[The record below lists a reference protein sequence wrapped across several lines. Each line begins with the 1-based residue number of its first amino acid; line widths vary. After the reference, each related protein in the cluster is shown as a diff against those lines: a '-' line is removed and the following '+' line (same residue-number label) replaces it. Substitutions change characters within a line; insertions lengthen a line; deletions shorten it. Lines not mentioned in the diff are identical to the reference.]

1 MGEVLLTRLYPG
13 TPLAHAFP
21 APSTPPSLA
30 SIDSAFEL
38 QEYLAL
44 LLRYDTH
51 AVEELT
57 KLPTGGD
64 GEEVE
69 KWAWVYEQI
78 RRLVEDMNYPLITRL
93 QEDCTR
99 AGCPEMRANEWT
111 YLCSAHGSSQSTMGQ
126 CCAIDY
132 ILHTMDHI
140 TATLNSPKNFPSRLS
155 IPQTSQRHLSAIARR
170 LARVFG
176 HAYFH
181 HREVFEESEVEHS
194 VYARFNALVRT
205 YDDILEPEFLMI
217 PST

>member
-1 MGEVLLTRLYPG
+1 MAEVLTRLYPG
-13 TPLAHAFP
+13 TSLAYAFP
-21 APSTPPSLA
+21 APNTPPSLA

-44 LLRYDTH
+44 LLRYDPH

-69 KWAWVYEQI
+69 KWAWIYEQI
-78 RRLVEDMNYPLITRL
+78 RRLVEDMNHPLITRL

-99 AGCPEMRANEWT
+99 SSCPEMRANEWT
-111 YLCSAHGSSQSTMGQ
+111 YLCSAHGLPTLQQ

-132 ILHTMDHI
+132 TLHTIDHI
-140 TATLNSPKNFPSRLS
+140 TATLNSSKNFPSRLS
-155 IPQTSQRHLSAIARR
+155 IPQTSQRHISAIARR
-170 LARVFG
+170 LARVFA

-181 HREVFEESEVEHS
+181 HREVFEESEVRLS
-194 VYARFNALVRT
+194 PLQDRR
-205 YDDILEPEFLMI
+205 
-217 PST
+217 